1 MTITATNTSAQGQQ
15 REFIARHLD
24 DAASPAAILLYP
36 GFKPTRVRV
45 TNLNDRLTYEWIWG
59 MTKGDYSYT
68 IATGVRT
75 TLTDDVLVV
84 ETTDGARPSITLV
97 AAAVLQN
104 KQYQIEAY
112 AG

>member
-1 MTITATNTSAQGQQ
+1 
-15 REFIARHLD
+15 
-24 DAASPAAILLYP
+24 
-36 GFKPTRVRV
+36 
-45 TNLNDRLTYEWIWG
+45 